1 MNVQPNLYRAGA
13 QFTPGPAVI
22 GGTGAIIQIA
32 ALQLELPMADIYAG
46 IKVG

>member
-1 MNVQPNLYRAGA
+1 MA
-13 QFTPGPAVI
+13 I
-22 GGTGAIIQIA
+22 GGTEAIIRIA